1 MSPLKIIISGGGTGG
16 HIYPAIAIA
25 DAIKELRPDTQFL
38 FVGAKGKMEMKKVPD
53 AGYKI
58 EGLWISGI
66 KRSLSL
72 SNLSFPFKLIHSS
85 IRAKKIIKE
94 FQPDVAVGT
103 GGYAAGPILRAAGKA
118 GIPTLLQEQNAL
130 PGITNRLLGQKAK
143 RVCVA
148 YPGLEKYFDKNKILL
163 TGNPVRKKVI
173 DIEGKREKA
182 LQHFGQNPNLKTVLI
197 VGGSLGSLNINNALI
212 QNIENIKNQADK
224 FQLIWQ
230 TGERTYA
237 QVEEALKKH
246 KPQNIKAVKFINEMD
261 LGYAAADL
269 VISRAGAIAVSEIS
283 LVQKP
288 VILVPFPFAA
298 ENHQKLNAEALQKRK
313 AAEMIEDKDLN
324 EKLFPE
330 IQRLLQDDD
339 LRAVMSRNIADMAV
353 YDSAEIIANEV
364 LKLTEK

>member
-25 DAIKELRPDTQFL
+25 DAIKELRPDTEFL
-38 FVGAKGKMEMKKVPD
+38 FVGAKGKMEMEKVPA

-72 SNLSFPFKLIHSS
+72 SNLSFPFKLIKST
-85 IRAKKIIKE
+85 IRARKIIKE
-94 FQPDVAVGT
+94 FKPHAAVGT
-103 GGYAAGPILRAAGKA
+103 GGYAAGPVLRAAGKA

-130 PGITNRLLGQKAK
+130 PGITNRLLGKKAK

-148 YPGLEKYFDKNKILL
+148 YPGLEKYFDKSKIMF
-163 TGNPVRKKVI
+163 TGNPVRKKVVN
-173 DIEGKREKA
+173 IEGKREKA
-182 LQHFGQNPNLKTVLI
+182 LQHFGQNPTLKTVLV

-212 QNIENIKNQADK
+212 HNIETIKENADR

-230 TGERTYA
+230 TGEQTYSH
-237 QVEEALKKH
+237 VEQSLKKH
-246 KPQNIKAVKFINEMD
+246 NLKNVKVVKFINEMD

-269 VISRAGAIAVSEIS
+269 IISRAGAIAVSEIA

-288 VILVPFPFAA
+288 VILIPFPFAA
-298 ENHQKLNAEALQKRK
+298 ENHQKRNAEALQKRK
-313 AAEMIEDKDLN
+313 AAEMIEDKELN
-324 EKLFPE
+324 EKLLPE

-353 YDSAEIIANEV
+353 YDSAQIIANEV
-364 LKLTEK
+364 IKLAKK